1 MRQIKFSG
9 REQAVIRA
17 IDYTVGSTG
26 AEIRDRT
33 QIDGADVAD
42 LMQALCEIGYV
53 EPTPYTEQIGFA
65 NYATTRFEVNPAY
78 AQEIK
83 EALRRK

>member
-1 MRQIKFSG
+1 MRQIKLSG

-26 AEIRDRT
+26 AEIANRT
-33 QIDGADVAD
+33 QIEGADVAD
-42 LMQALCEIGYV
+42 LMQALCDVGYV

-78 AQEIK
+78 ALELK
-83 EALRRK
+83 EAMRRK